1 MDKDNFNKKLQ
12 EEIDAI
18 SIEAK
23 SRGFGVSKK
32 IVYKTDFTTIVVH
45 AFHIPREDGTIHHF
59 NLKINKYKRKRKN
72 DPWEPVIDE
81 LEEHDHGIFQSL
93 KLDAGNGEA
102 VKNLTE
108 FLNAQFEAIG
118 KKIEKKKI
126 IIDNP
131 EDIDISL
138 IKKLD
143 KKSCK
148 A

>member
-1 MDKDNFNKKLQ
+1 
-12 EEIDAI
+12 
-18 SIEAK
+18 
-23 SRGFGVSKK
+23 
-32 IVYKTDFTTIVVH
+32 
-45 AFHIPREDGTIHHF
+45 
-59 NLKINKYKRKRKN
+59 
-72 DPWEPVIDE
+72 
-81 LEEHDHGIFQSL
+81 L
-93 KLDAGNGEA
+93 KLDVGNGEA